1 MHKLL
6 KKASDDN
13 HKHCFDFFFFKPNK
27 EVIDKK
33 TKDFWLCVRT
43 ILCFWYCLLSY
54 KNRNLLWSGERGWGR
69 AKLQQKFFSLLFF
82 FSDFHQSW
90 CVMYLLKTSS
100 ILINKWGMC
109 YETIKKL
116 HRQKAVHVSVF
127 CSLLT
132 FTSKN
137 RRTCPPCLFK
147 EQPGTETEDDNQSH
161 DDISFTYVYLCCG
174 P

>member
-1 MHKLL
+1 MCQDNFVLL
-6 KKASDDN
+6 VLSSHIKTEICCGVEKEGGGGQNFSRS
-13 HKHCFDFFFFKPNK
+13 FF
-27 EVIDKK
+27 
-33 TKDFWLCVRT
+33 LC
-43 ILCFWYCLLSY
+43 C
-54 KNRNLLWSGERGWGR
+54 
-69 AKLQQKFFSLLFF
+69 F

-90 CVMYLLKTSS
+90 CVMYLLNTSS

>member
-1 MHKLL
+1 M
-6 KKASDDN
+6 
-13 HKHCFDFFFFKPNK
+13 
-27 EVIDKK
+27 
-33 TKDFWLCVRT
+33 KDFWLRVRT

-69 AKLQQKFFSLLFF
+69 AKLQQKLFSLLFF
-82 FSDFHQSW
+82 CNVSFKDFIYSDKQVRNVLWNH
-90 CVMYLLKTSS
+90 
-100 ILINKWGMC
+100 
-109 YETIKKL
+109 
-116 HRQKAVHVSVF
+116 QKAPQTEGGASVSVF
-127 CSLLT
+127 CSLLS

-161 DDISFTYVYLCCG
+161 DDISFTYVYLCCK